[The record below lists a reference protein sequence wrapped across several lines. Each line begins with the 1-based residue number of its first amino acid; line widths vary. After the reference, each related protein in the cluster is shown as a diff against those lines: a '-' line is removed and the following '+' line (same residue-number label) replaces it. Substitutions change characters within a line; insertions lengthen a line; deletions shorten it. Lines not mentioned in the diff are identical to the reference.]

1 MQRHMLQRLR
11 EYIKILV
18 TGGIKNAIDCSEP
31 TKWRRTVADHAPGMT
46 ASFGGASEG
55 APNAS
60 KSDQAV
66 IFQLLLGYLEAVTL
80 AVA

>member
-1 MQRHMLQRLR
+1 MPCFTHAYPLRH
-11 EYIKILV
+11 V
-18 TGGIKNAIDCSEP
+18 HNARDGSEP
-31 TKWRRTVADHAPGMT
+31 TKWRRTAAEHAPRMT